1 MASRLFF
8 KTATPL
14 SFAAIAVASAPVAF
28 AESPRRSIY
37 DNDKKE
43 EELAPVPGT
52 IEAGKA
58 REGDIEK
65 FEKEHGVQVENV
77 GGVTIKSPKALE
89 SNIKVAREWF
99 AAKVEEGNKYIDE
112 AFNKYLAVEN
122 SVTKTVADLKSPQE
136 DVLPAGI
143 YITVAAL
150 SGSILTRNRNILFR
164 SAVPLAF
171 GVAAFSYF
179 LPQTAHNT
187 GALIWKYEQKV
198 PEVAKAHEDA
208 KESVDSFAKNVR
220 KALDDGKTSLE
231 SGVHSTRKF
240 IADSTGLQ
248 LPDVDEKKKK

>member
-1 MASRLFF
+1 M
-8 KTATPL
+8 
-14 SFAAIAVASAPVAF
+14 AF

-43 EELAPVPGT
+43 EEIAPVPGT
-52 IEAGKA
+52 VETGKA

-65 FEKEHGVQVENV
+65 FEKEHGVSVENV

-99 AAKVEEGNKYIDE
+99 ADKVQQGNQYIDE

-136 DVLPAGI
+136 DILPAGI

-164 SAVPLAF
+164 SAIPLAF

-187 GALIWKYEQKV
+187 GALVWKYEQKV
-198 PEVAKAHEDA
+198 PEVAKAHVDA

-231 SGVHSTRKF
+231 RSPQHTKVHC
-240 IADSTGLQ
+240 
-248 LPDVDEKKKK
+248 

>member
-1 MASRLFF
+1 MAL
-8 KTATPL
+8 
-14 SFAAIAVASAPVAF
+14 

-37 DNDKKE
+37 DNDKQE
-43 EELAPVPGT
+43 EQTAPVPGSV
-52 IEAGKA
+52 EAGKA
-58 REGDIEK
+58 REGDLER
-65 FEKEHGVQVENV
+65 FEKEHGVNVEKI

-99 AAKVEEGNKYIDE
+99 ADKVQQGNQYIDE

-122 SVTKTVADLKSPQE
+122 SVTKTVAELKSPQE
-136 DVLPAGI
+136 DILPAGI

-164 SAVPLAF
+164 SALPLAF

-187 GALIWKYEQKV
+187 GALVWKYEQKV
-198 PEVAKAHEDA
+198 PEVAKAHVDA

-220 KALDDGKTSLE
+220 QALDDGKTSLE

-248 LPDVDEKKKK
+248 LPEVDEKKKK